1 MPLSLSVCLSACVC
15 SHLDK
20 FGGFEAFEA
29 RCLQGIRK
37 FKGYVRRISRV
48 FQESFEGVSGVFE
61 GSCTGDS
68 GGFQEV
74 PRCF

>member
-1 MPLSLSVCLSACVC
+1 MCVVVWISLGVLK
-15 SHLDK
+15 HLKLDVY
-20 FGGFEAFEA
+20 
-29 RCLQGIRK
+29 R
-37 FKGYVRRISRV
+37 VRRISRV
-48 FQESFEGVSGVFE
+48 FQESFEDVSGVFE